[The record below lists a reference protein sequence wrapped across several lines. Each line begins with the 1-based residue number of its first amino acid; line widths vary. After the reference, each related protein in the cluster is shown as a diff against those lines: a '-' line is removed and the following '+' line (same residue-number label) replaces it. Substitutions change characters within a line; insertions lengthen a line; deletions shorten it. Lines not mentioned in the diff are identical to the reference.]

1 MSEGHEFLP
10 EEQSLDQFT
19 SYVFSAVPK
28 NQVTQEDLSSSEA
41 FVQVV
46 REELDA
52 LASDL
57 TIDELYFTISLLS
70 GIEKQLPEMMVCTFS
85 KKLSAKEF
93 WIQLLH
99 AAFKKDYVADWRRGR
114 IKNRVVLRVLY
125 QPWVIFLDDFS
136 PPGCLIS
143 LVIPPTNP
151 QPQLVAHQHLPT
163 LKV

>member
-1 MSEGHEFLP
+1 MS
-10 EEQSLDQFT
+10 SLSFTSVRFT

-46 REELDA
+46 REELEA

-85 KKLSAKEF
+85 KSN
-93 WIQLLH
+93 
-99 AAFKKDYVADWRRGR
+99 Y
-114 IKNRVVLRVLY
+114 
-125 QPWVIFLDDFS
+125 S
-136 PPGCLIS
+136 GCE
-143 LVIPPTNP
+143 
-151 QPQLVAHQHLPT
+151 
-163 LKV
+163 